1 ASVAKS
7 VGAGPVQGRSARVVS
22 IQRWFIVLLVVG
34 GALNYVDRATLSV
47 ANKLI
52 QEDLGIPVAD
62 MGLLLSAFLW
72 AYAFAQLP
80 VGGLIDRFGPR
91 RMLGL
96 GLFSWSVA
104 QAAGGFVTNFGSFVA
119 AR

>member
-1 ASVAKS
+1 MS
-7 VGAGPVQGRSARVVS
+7 AGRTRRIVS
-22 IQRWFIVLLVVG
+22 IQRWSLVLLVVG

-52 QEDLGIPVAD
+52 QEDLGISVGR

-80 VGGLIDRFGPR
+80 VGALIDRLGPR
-91 RMLGL
+91 KMLTL
-96 GLFSWSVA
+96 GLFGWSVA
-104 QAAGGFVTNFGSFVA
+104 QAAGGFVTGFGVFVL
-119 AR
+119 ARIALGIG